1 MIGKLTN
8 LRRLFGGEWEVT
20 FTTKEDAGAIF
31 DKLKDAVVNIVI
43 KKFSDKRSLTANNF
57 CWALCSD
64 IGKAM
69 TPPLAKEDV
78 YRMAIKAV
86 GVYTPYPLK
95 NDEVETVMKRWS
107 HNGEGWF
114 IEVVDNSKLDGYK
127 LIHMYYGTSTY
138 TASEMKI
145 LIDWLVDQAEQ
156 MQIQIPLG
164 KKEQERLLEQWAKKQ
179 TQTAKTVENKESE
192 G

>member
-1 MIGKLTN
+1 MIGKLKDL
-8 LRRLFGGEWEVT
+8 LRLSGGEWLIS
-20 FTTKEDAGAIF
+20 FTTPEDPRKLF
-31 DKLKDAVVNIVI
+31 DSLHDLPVNVDI
-43 KKFSDKRSLTANNF
+43 KKRGKQRSLTANNF

-69 TPPLAKEDV
+69 KPPLAKEDV

-95 NDEVETVMKRWS
+95 EDKVEEVKQRWS

-114 IEVVDNSKLDGYK
+114 IEVVDNSKLKGYK

-138 TASEMKI
+138 TSDEMAI
-145 LIDWLVDQAEQ
+145 LIDWLVDQCEQ
-156 MQIQIPLG
+156 MDISIPIG
-164 KKEQERLLEQWAKKQ
+164 KAEQERLIAQWGK
-179 TQTAKTVENKESE
+179 
-192 G
+192 